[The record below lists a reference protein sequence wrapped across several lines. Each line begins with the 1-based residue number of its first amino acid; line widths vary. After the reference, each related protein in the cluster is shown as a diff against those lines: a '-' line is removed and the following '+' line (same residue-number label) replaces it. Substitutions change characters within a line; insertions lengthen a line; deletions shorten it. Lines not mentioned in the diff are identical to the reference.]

1 MQGGYENGK
10 NRYSTEFA
18 IVTDEEA
25 QNQRVLV
32 RIRKM
37 FKLALSHE
45 STVLLIVLIALIG
58 GMAGITKGTT
68 IATANMRNV
77 LLQSAIRGVA
87 SVGQTFVILTAGI
100 DVSVGGIGLFCS
112 NLGAAL
118 MTTNESINIVGFPA
132 PIYMAIPIMLVTGMA
147 WGAANGLLVSRIGMP
162 PLIVTLAMWEITK
175 GLTFRIATGFS
186 VGQQPNSL
194 TVLGRGAIAGIPIPV
209 IIFIVTA
216 AIAFF
221 ILGHTA
227 FGRSV
232 YAVGGNPVSTWLSG
246 INVVKRY
253 FSVYLISGF
262 CAGIASV
269 LMTARIMSA
278 SMQSLRGLELD
289 SIAATVIGGVSLMGG
304 RGSIIGVIAGV
315 LIIGVVNNA
324 MSILG
329 ADPAIQGVAKGV
341 IILIAVAIDYVRR
354 RR

>member
-1 MQGGYENGK
+1 MS
-10 NRYSTEFA
+10 R
-18 IVTDEEA
+18 
-25 QNQRVLV
+25 
-32 RIRKM
+32 
-37 FKLALSHE
+37 LALRHE
-45 STVLLIVLIALIG
+45 STVLVIILIALIG

-68 IATANMRNV
+68 MATANMRNV

-87 SVGQTFVILTAGI
+87 SVGQAFVILTAGI

-112 NLGAAL
+112 NLGAAI
-118 MTTNESINIVGFPA
+118 MTASESMNIVGYPA
-132 PIYMAIPIMLVTGMA
+132 SIYMAIPIMLLTGIA
-147 WGAANGLLVSRIGMP
+147 WGTANGVLVSRIGMP

-186 VGQQPNSL
+186 VGQQPQSL
-194 TVLGRGAIAGIPIPV
+194 AVLGRGAVASVPIPV
-209 IIFIVTA
+209 IIFIATA
-216 AIAFF
+216 AIAYF
-221 ILGHTA
+221 ILGHTT

-232 YAVGGNPVSTWLSG
+232 YAVGGNPVSAWLSG
-246 INVVKRY
+246 INVRNRY

-278 SMQSLRGLELD
+278 SMQSLMGLELD

-304 RGSIIGVIAGV
+304 RGSIIGVVAGV
-315 LIIGVVNNA
+315 LIIGVINNA

-329 ADPAIQGVAKGV
+329 ADPATQGVAKGV
-341 IILIAVAIDYVRR
+341 IILIAVAVDYVRR